1 MDKSTGFFLDD
12 DELFA
17 LFARDENPP
26 LIKSRLFRINASS
39 SMVELQGMKGNI
51 LAVRKLKQAS
61 NNIQVKLNS
70 GSTTEIEGRLQEL
83 GFAPSSTASQA
94 GFSDFQESLQPPNG
108 YTQYCDQ
115 VSTIWRSWWPV
126 KDKKLDGRT
135 AVLVFHAGQWQDI
148 QEVESGVRPIIVT
161 KNHHQ
166 IATSTEVTWAI
177 DSRFAKG
184 TKVEERAKFAHANY
198 TDERVWANESAI
210 TGARTTLAQ
219 VMKEIDTTSQKWVT
233 NIESIDAD
241 VSGLLDE
248 SNAIDQRKKQLLQAL
263 EYLAKIVQEK

>member
-61 NNIQVKLNS
+61 NTIQVKLNS
-70 GSTTEIEGRLQEL
+70 GSTIEIEGRLQEL
-83 GFAPSSTASQA
+83 GFARSSTASQA
-94 GFSDFQESLQPPNG
+94 GFSDFQESLQPPHG
-108 YTQYCDQ
+108 YTQYCDRI
-115 VSTIWRSWWPV
+115 STIWRSWWPV

-135 AVLVFHAGQWQDI
+135 AVLVFHEGKWQDV

-161 KNHHQ
+161 KTRHQ
-166 IATSTEVTWAI
+166 IATSAEVTWAI

-184 TKVEERAKFAHANY
+184 TKVEERVKFAHANY
-198 TDERVWANESAI
+198 ADERAWANESAI
-210 TGARTTLAQ
+210 TGARTTLSQ
-219 VMKEIDTTSQKWVT
+219 VMKEINNTSQQWIT
-233 NIESIDAD
+233 NIKSIDAD

-248 SNAIDQRKKQLLQAL
+248 SSAIDHRKKQLLQAL
-263 EYLAKIVQEK
+263 EYLAKIAEEK